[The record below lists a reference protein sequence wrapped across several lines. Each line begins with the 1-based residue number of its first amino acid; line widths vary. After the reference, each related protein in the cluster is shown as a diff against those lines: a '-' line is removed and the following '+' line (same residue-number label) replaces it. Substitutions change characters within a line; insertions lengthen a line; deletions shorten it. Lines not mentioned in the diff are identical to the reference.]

1 MLTKVNL
8 ITGFLGSGKTTTIRH
23 LLSQKPEDEV
33 WAVLV
38 NEFGEVGIDGALLAD
53 SGAVLKEIPGG
64 CMCCVNGL
72 PMQVGLN
79 MLLQQKKP
87 HRLLIEPTGLGH
99 PKQILSLLTS
109 DIYQPWLTLQAT
121 LCLLDARQL
130 SDARYTE
137 NENFRDQLA
146 AADMII
152 ANKRDTY
159 TADDLAALQQW
170 QQANGDGRQIIE
182 ASQGN
187 VDQQLLDQP
196 RPPSSQERIRELPD
210 GAHHHAHKPKNNL
223 AALQLPSGQSWRR
236 SLNEGQ
242 GYHACG
248 WIFAPETA
256 FDTAAL
262 LDWVRLSPVNRVKGV
277 MRIKEG
283 TLVVN
288 RQGHDL
294 HIETRSTAPIDSRIE
309 IINETPAEWNTLQ
322 ASLLKARLANV
333 D

>member
-8 ITGFLGSGKTTTIRH
+8 ITGFLGSGKTTTIRY

-38 NEFGEVGIDGALLAD
+38 NEFGEIGIDGALLNG
-53 SGAVLKEIPGG
+53 SGAFVKEIPGG

-72 PMQVGLN
+72 PMQLGLN

-99 PKQILSLLTS
+99 PKQILSLLTGES
-109 DIYQPWLTLQAT
+109 YQPWLTLQAT

-130 SDARYTE
+130 SDSRYTE

-146 AADMII
+146 AADIII
-152 ANKRDTY
+152 ANKQETY
-159 TADDLAALQQW
+159 LDADVAALRQW
-170 QQANGDGRQIIE
+170 QRANADGRPVVN
-182 ASQGN
+182 ASQGQI
-187 VDQQLLDQP
+187 DLHLLD
-196 RPPSSQERIRELPD
+196 RTRHNLRELPD
-210 GAHHHAHKPKNNL
+210 SAHHHSHKSTQGL
-223 AALQLPSGQSWRR
+223 AALRLPGGEPWRR
-236 SLNEGQ
+236 SLNQGQ

-248 WIFAPETA
+248 WIFSPDTT

-277 MRIKEG
+277 MRIREG
-283 TLVVN
+283 TLIVN
-288 RQGHDL
+288 RQGDDL
-294 HIETRSTAPIDSRIE
+294 HIETKSVAPIDSRIE
-309 IINETPAEWNTLQ
+309 VIHESPAEWNTLQ
-322 ASLLKARLANV
+322 AALLKARLTMPG
-333 D
+333 

>member
-130 SDARYTE
+130 SETRYTE

-170 QQANGDGRQIIE
+170 QQASGDGRKIIE

-187 VDQQLLDQP
+187 VDWLLLDQP

-210 GAHHHAHKPKNNL
+210 GAHHHAHQPKNGL
-223 AALQLPSGQSWRR
+223 AALQLPGGQPWRR
-236 SLNEGQ
+236 SLNQGQ

-262 LDWVRLSPVNRVKGV
+262 LDWVRLSPVSRVKGV

-294 HIETRSTAPIDSRIE
+294 HIETRSAAPIDSRIE
-309 IINETPAEWNTLQ
+309 VINETPAEWNTLQ
-322 ASLLKARLANV
+322 ASLLKARLANM

>member
-8 ITGFLGSGKTTTIRH
+8 ITGFLGSGKTTTIRY
-23 LLSQKPEDEV
+23 LLAQKPADEV

-38 NEFGEVGIDGALLAD
+38 NEFGEIGIDGALLAD

-99 PKQILSLLTS
+99 PKQILSLLTGDS
-109 DIYQPWLTLQAT
+109 YRPWLTLQAT

-130 SDARYTE
+130 SETRYTE

-146 AADMII
+146 AADII
-152 ANKRDTY
+152 VANKQDAY
-159 TADDLAALQQW
+159 LDADRRALRSW
-170 QQANGDGRQIIE
+170 QQHNSDTRQVVMV
-182 ASQGN
+182 SQGRI
-187 VDQQLLDQP
+187 DRQLLDRP
-196 RPPSSQERIRELPD
+196 RSNRRELPD
-210 GAHHHAHKPKNNL
+210 GAHHHRHKASSGL
-223 AALQLPSGQSWRR
+223 AALRLPGNEPWRR

-242 GYHACG
+242 GYYACG
-248 WIFAPETA
+248 WIFSAETR

-262 LDWVRLSPVNRVKGV
+262 LDWVRLSPVSRVKGV
-277 MRIKEG
+277 MRIQEG
-283 TLVVN
+283 TLIVN
-288 RQGHDL
+288 RQGNDL
-294 HIETRSTAPIDSRIE
+294 HIETKAVAPIDSRIE
-309 IINETPAEWNTLQ
+309 LINEAPADWNSLQ
-322 ASLLKARLANV
+322 SVLLKARLTTV
-333 D
+333 G

>member
-23 LLSQKPEDEV
+23 LLSQKQEDEV

-130 SDARYTE
+130 SDTRYTE

-146 AADMII
+146 AADIII

-159 TADDLAALQQW
+159 TTDDLAALQHW
-170 QQANGDGRQIIE
+170 QQVSGDSRQIIE
-182 ASQGN
+182 VCQGN
-187 VDQQLLDQP
+187 VDRQQLDQP
-196 RPPSSQERIRELPD
+196 RHNIRELPD
-210 GAHHHAHKPKNNL
+210 GAHHHSHQPTNGL
-223 AALQLPSGQSWRR
+223 AALKLPGGQSWRR
-236 SLNEGQ
+236 SLNQGQ

-248 WIFAPETA
+248 WIFEPETV

-288 RQGHDL
+288 RQGFDL
-294 HIETRSTAPIDSRIE
+294 NIETRSTAPIDSRIE
-309 IINETPAEWNTLQ
+309 VINETPAEWNTLQ
-322 ASLLKARLANV
+322 ALLLKARLTNV

>member
-170 QQANGDGRQIIE
+170 QQTNGDGRQIIE

-196 RPPSSQERIRELPD
+196 RLPSSQERMRELPD

-236 SLNEGQ
+236 SLNQGQ

>member
-130 SDARYTE
+130 SETRYTE

-187 VDQQLLDQP
+187 VDQQLLDQL

-236 SLNEGQ
+236 SLNQGQ

>member
-1 MLTKVNL
+1 MLTKANL

-23 LLSQKPEDEV
+23 LLSQKPENEV

-99 PKQILSLLTS
+99 PKQILALLTS
-109 DIYQPWLTLQAT
+109 DVYQPWLTLQAT

-130 SDARYTE
+130 SDLRYTE

-146 AADMII
+146 AADIII
-152 ANKRDTY
+152 ANKYDTY
-159 TADDLAALQQW
+159 SSDELAALQHWRQT
-170 QQANGDGRQIIE
+170 NGNGRQIIE
-182 ASQGN
+182 TSQGKI
-187 VDQQLLDQP
+187 DWQQLDQP
-196 RPPSSQERIRELPD
+196 RHNMREIPD
-210 GAHHHAHKPKNNL
+210 GAHHHTSRPTHGL
-223 AALQLPSGQSWRR
+223 AALKLPDGQSWRR
-236 SLNEGQ
+236 SLSQGQ

-248 WIFAPETA
+248 WVFAPETR

-262 LDWVRLSPVNRVKGV
+262 LDWVRLSPVSRVKGV
-277 MRIKEG
+277 MHIKEG

-294 HIETRSTAPIDSRIE
+294 HIETRSTMPIDSRIE
-309 IINETPAEWNTLQ
+309 VINEAPAEWNTLQ
-322 ASLLKARLANV
+322 ASLLKARLTSIS
-333 D
+333 

>member
-1 MLTKVNL
+1 MPTKVNL

-23 LLSQKPEDEV
+23 LLSQKSENEI

-38 NEFGEVGIDGALLAD
+38 NEFGEIGIDGALLND
-53 SGAVLKEIPGG
+53 CGAFVKEIPGG

-99 PKQILSLLTS
+99 PKQILSLLTGES
-109 DIYQPWLTLQAT
+109 YQPWLTLQAT

-130 SDARYTE
+130 SDARYTA

-146 AADMII
+146 AADIII
-152 ANKRDTY
+152 ANKQETY
-159 TADDLAALQQW
+159 LDADITALKQW
-170 QQANGDGRQIIE
+170 RQANGDDRPVVS
-182 ASQGN
+182 ASQGR
-187 VDQQLLDQP
+187 VDRQLIDRP
-196 RPPSSQERIRELPD
+196 RHNLRKLPD
-210 GAHHHAHKPKNNL
+210 GAHHHSNLPGQGL
-223 AALQLPSGQSWRR
+223 AALKLPGGETWRR
-236 SLNEGQ
+236 SLTHGQ

-248 WIFAPETA
+248 WIFSRDTT

-262 LDWVRLSPVNRVKGV
+262 LDWVRLSPVNRVKGI

-283 TLVVN
+283 TLIVN
-288 RQGHDL
+288 RQGDDL
-294 HIETRSTAPIDSRIE
+294 HIEIKSVAPLDSRIE
-309 IINETPAEWNTLQ
+309 VINETAAEWNTLQ
-322 ASLLKARLANV
+322 TALLKARLALS
-333 D
+333 

>member
-130 SDARYTE
+130 SDTRYTG

-146 AADMII
+146 AADIII

-159 TADDLAALQQW
+159 NADDLAALQQW
-170 QQANGDGRQIIE
+170 QQASGDGRQIIE
-182 ASQGN
+182 ASEGKI
-187 VDQQLLDQP
+187 DRQLLDQS
-196 RPPSSQERIRELPD
+196 RHNLRELPD
-210 GAHHHAHKPKNNL
+210 GAHHHSHKPTNGL
-223 AALQLPSGQSWRR
+223 AALQLPGGQSWRR
-236 SLNEGQ
+236 SLNQGQ

-248 WIFAPETA
+248 WIFASETA

-322 ASLLKARLANV
+322 ASLLKARLTNV

>member
-109 DIYQPWLTLQAT
+109 EIYQPWLTLQAT

-130 SDARYTE
+130 SDTRYTG

-159 TADDLAALQQW
+159 NADDLAALQQW
-170 QQANGDGRQIIE
+170 QQASGDGRQIIE
-182 ASQGN
+182 ASEGKI
-187 VDQQLLDQP
+187 DRQLLDQS
-196 RPPSSQERIRELPD
+196 RQNLRELPD
-210 GAHHHAHKPKNNL
+210 GAHHHSHKPTNGL
-223 AALQLPSGQSWRR
+223 AALQLPGGQSWRR
-236 SLNEGQ
+236 SLNQGQ

-248 WIFAPETA
+248 WIFASETA

-322 ASLLKARLANV
+322 ASLLKARLTNV